1 MGLRHYGGTPE
12 LDRRTV
18 FPIGELY
25 IAIALI
31 VLIALGLYFF
41 AGAWGVFLLWCL
53 ALVFVLPQGGAC
65 FALFIG
71 GSEELDKNRRA
82 AAAAYYVGAL
92 LWGLLWLAGVGYCGY
107 NAYRAYVALP

>member
-12 LDRRTV
+12 LARRAV

-53 ALVFVLPQGGAC
+53 ALVFVLPQGLAAVALIEGA
-65 FALFIG
+65 G
-71 GSEELDKNRRA
+71 EERDKGRKSVA
-82 AAAAYYVGAL
+82 AAIYFCAA
-92 LWGLLWLAGVGYCGY
+92 LWVLLWLAGTGYCGY
-107 NAYRAYVALP
+107 SAYQAYRALP